1 MPIGS
6 VQDGRSAVGSGDPRH
21 DVKPGDT
28 VHIVA
33 KAVMAVGDDGAMRPA
48 LRVSFPIVWRHGY
61 DEIEIHQDVPLH
73 AIAVKI

>member
-6 VQDGRSAVGSGDPRH
+6 GQDGRSAVGSGDPRH
-21 DVKPGDT
+21 VKPGDT
-28 VHIVA
+28 IHIVA
-33 KAVMAVGDDGAMRPA
+33 KAVMAVGDDGAMRAA
-48 LRVSFPIVWRHGY
+48 LRVSFPIVWRHHGY